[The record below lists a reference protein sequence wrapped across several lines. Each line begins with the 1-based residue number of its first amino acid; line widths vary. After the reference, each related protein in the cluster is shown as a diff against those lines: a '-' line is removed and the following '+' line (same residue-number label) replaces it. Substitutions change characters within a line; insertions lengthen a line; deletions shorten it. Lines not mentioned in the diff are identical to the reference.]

1 MFSLLVNGRYS
12 SQNFLM
18 SSMLAVHHRPQMMMM
33 CAARSF
39 AYSPRYVGPNDMK
52 RQKQA
57 EKRKYGMRHHFY
69 DSEQHSNMEEP
80 DKQ

>member
-1 MFSLLVNGRYS
+1 
-12 SQNFLM
+12 
-18 SSMLAVHHRPQMMMM
+18 MLAAHRRPQMLMMG
-33 CAARSF
+33 AARSF

-69 DSEQHSNMEEP
+69 DNIEHANME
-80 DKQ
+80 